1 VIPVPTFCV
10 HVAEPEDA
18 VTGAVDVANADTT
31 TALVAETVTAVPV
44 STVTTN
50 STTSS
55 ESTELSVGTGIVI
68 GVAADVPAV
77 CAVHVGLATVPVFFL
92 TEVTTIGAALA
103 GVANVPNAT
112 AATIAR
118 AIFLNEFI

>member
-1 VIPVPTFCV
+1 MMLS
-10 HVAEPEDA
+10 
-18 VTGAVDVANADTT
+18 TGAVDVANAGTT
-31 TALVAETVTAVPV
+31 VAFVAVTVTAVPV

-68 GVAADVPAV
+68 GVAAAVPAV
-77 CAVHVGLATVPVFFL
+77 CAVHVGLATVPVFFF

-103 GVANVPNAT
+103 GVASVPKVM
-112 AATIAR
+112 AATIPR
-118 AIFLNEFI
+118 AIFLNDFI

>member
-1 VIPVPTFCV
+1 VPVPTFCV

-18 VTGAVDVANADTT
+18 VTGAVDVANAGTT

-68 GVAADVPAV
+68 GLVAAVPAV
-77 CAVHVGLATVPVFFL
+77 CAVHVGDATVPVFFF

-103 GVANVPNAT
+103 GVASVPIAM

-118 AIFLNEFI
+118 AIFLNDFI